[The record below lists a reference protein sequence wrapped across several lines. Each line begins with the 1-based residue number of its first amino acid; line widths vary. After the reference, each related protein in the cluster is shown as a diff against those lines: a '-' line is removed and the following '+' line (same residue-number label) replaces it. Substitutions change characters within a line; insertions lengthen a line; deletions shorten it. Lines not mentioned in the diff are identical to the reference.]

1 MDFIDLK
8 KKQYLKKKNTH
19 THTKKKNFGFA
30 SGQPFYCSWWKK
42 PISTR
47 FNPLTTFSIRA
58 NPFFSLPLSRIFA
71 MTYCYFYKDTPIDNR
86 IDLIGSVD
94 FILLFLIETKITI
107 SSLFP
112 KGYTYFPGFI
122 GIYWVLLGFTWFY
135 WYYWFLLGL
144 IEFLLSFTRFF
155 WKLPGFTGYY
165 RVLLEFTGF
174 YRVLLGFTGFY
185 WVLLG
190 FT

>member
-1 MDFIDLK
+1 MCVIGFHRFEE
-8 KKQYLKKKNTH
+8 KQYLKKTH
-19 THTKKKNFGFA
+19 THTHTQKNFGFA

-122 GIYWVLLGFTWFY
+122 GIYWVLLDLIGFY
-135 WYYWFLLGL
+135 W
-144 IEFLLSFTRFF
+144 
-155 WKLPGFTGYY
+155 
-165 RVLLEFTGF
+165 
-174 YRVLLGFTGFY
+174 VLLGFTGFY

-190 FT
+190 FTGFYWFIWVLLGLTGFNWVLLGFTGFY